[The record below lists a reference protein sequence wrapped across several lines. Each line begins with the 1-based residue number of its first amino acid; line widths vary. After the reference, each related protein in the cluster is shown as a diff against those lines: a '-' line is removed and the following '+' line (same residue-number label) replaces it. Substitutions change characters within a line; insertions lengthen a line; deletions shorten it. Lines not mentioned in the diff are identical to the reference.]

1 MPAYIPG
8 ITNRAIRGLQIRTR
22 GITNKGGMKGFQI
35 RTKRLQIGAKKF
47 KLGERLQIWARTI
60 TNRGR
65 DYKSLQNTMLCVEG
79 FLSYISLIL
88 LVFTIPNNFYLLLL
102 LLSSFFF

>member
-35 RTKRLQIGAKKF
+35 RTKRLQIGAKKIQTGREITN
-47 KLGERLQIWARTI
+47 LGTNDYKQGQGLQISAEHHA
-60 TNRGR
+60 
-65 DYKSLQNTMLCVEG
+65 LCRR
-79 FLSYISLIL
+79 ISQLYQFDTSCL
-88 LVFTIPNNFYLLLL
+88 YYTK
-102 LLSSFFF
+102 